1 MYGGLGCHH
10 CLSAGSLLAQ
20 PSSAGGS
27 WLYEDSGVELR
38 RWPLTVQAL
47 SLSQNFSGESRP
59 TDSKAI

>member
-38 RWPLTVQAL
+38 RWPLMVQAL
-47 SLSQNFSGESRP
+47 SPFTELLW
-59 TDSKAI
+59 